1 MSELEG
7 YLFPGDVMACGIEIT
22 RSNEPPIDQKQT
34 RLGHQN
40 DRANLDNSESS
51 QTRIEE
57 LGRQRPERF
66 RCVLEEV
73 GFCYSVVMSQLLT
86 ASRVSP

>member
-1 MSELEG
+1 ME
-7 YLFPGDVMACGIEIT
+7 FR

-40 DRANLDNSESS
+40 DQANLENSETP

-86 ASRVSP
+86 ASHVSP